1 MPPATAPRIFRPHRH
16 TAVLPMDGSERRCQR
31 LQETFRRTASC
42 RRADHGKSCRH
53 FALVSRGHRSDRTPP
68 RESPRHFA
76 ARMDESVIVG
86 YYTSAEVHPRSPARL
101 LLSKERKK
109 PMARNDGIDRTFARN
124 QDLPTLD
131 DVAKVQ
137 EHNEREKDSY
147 SNQDIDTTQTHRNVH
162 FKKPT
167 DSYAAMFDQMI
178 ADGVISTRGLK
189 ADAVKYGELLFDVNS
204 AYFHNHG
211 GYEYAKQFYA
221 DAYKAAVEIVGG
233 EQYILSAVM
242 HADERNRAMSEALGE
257 DVYHYH
263 LHVVYIPVVEKQILW
278 SKRCKDEFLR
288 GTVKETITQVSR
300 SKKWESKPVLNEDG
314 NPMLNAKGKKILKSS
329 YSVLQDDFFNFMRA
343 AGYTDV
349 ERGERGST
357 EEHLTVTQFKLQAE
371 QHRLETVTGQV
382 EQAEQSLADAKA
394 ATEKQ
399 KKKLEALQ
407 KETKAAKTIALT
419 VQDIEEMG
427 KKNALTGNVSLTP
440 DQCDTLKRYA
450 VNGIIANA
458 DNKRL
463 KEKLASA
470 EKTISIWKQRYE
482 AVNEK
487 YMELKQKAQPFL
499 DAIEIASERVWA
511 FVHAILARG
520 KETQEHKHP
529 MNKTVEE
536 INKMI
541 MEDAPMEEINDAIG
555 YIDIYSCFD
564 PIFEP
569 PIDFLEECRKH
580 WETAQSSFRKTIE
593 RKIGNTWYV
602 IETECDGNEP
612 LADKVKRLI
621 FSDKGG
627 IC

>member
-1 MPPATAPRIFRPHRH
+1 MPPATAPRISRPHRR

-131 DVAKVQ
+131 DVTKVQ

-278 SKRCKDEFLR
+278 SKRCKDESLR

-300 SKKWESKPVLNEDG
+300 SKKWESKPVLDENG

-357 EEHLTVTQFKLQAE
+357 EEHLTVTQFKVQAE
-371 QHRLETVTGQV
+371 QQRLEAVTGQV
-382 EQAEQSLADAKA
+382 TQAEQSLADAKA

-399 KKKLEALQ
+399 KKKLEALK
-407 KETKAAKTIALT
+407 KETQAAKSVAMTAHE
-419 VQDIEEMG
+419 IESMG
-427 KKNALTGNVSLTP
+427 KKNPITGNVTMTA
-440 DQCDTLKRYA
+440 DECRTLKDYA
-450 VNGIIANA
+450 VSSFAE
-458 DNKRL
+458 KS
-463 KEKLASA
+463 EKLKYKQKFEQADKNA
-470 EKTISIWKQRYE
+470 KIWKDRFEKLNKDYE
-482 AVNEK
+482 
-487 YMELKQKAQPFL
+487 ELKQKAQPFL
-499 DAIEIASERVWA
+499 DAIEIASEKVWA
-511 FVHAILARG
+511 FINAILARG
-520 KETQEHKHP
+520 KELYEHKHP
-529 MNKTVEE
+529 ARNRGQDME
-536 INKMI
+536 I
-541 MEDAPMEEINDAIG
+541 
-555 YIDIYSCFD
+555 
-564 PIFEP
+564 
-569 PIDFLEECRKH
+569 
-580 WETAQSSFRKTIE
+580 
-593 RKIGNTWYV
+593 
-602 IETECDGNEP
+602 
-612 LADKVKRLI
+612 
-621 FSDKGG
+621 
-627 IC
+627 